1 MKLVLRLLLC
11 LSLLV
16 PSRAES
22 ETAKWI
28 KRMEKTVAEMEE
40 MATDEG
46 TIEVLSIYPSN
57 NSVPPNV
64 EALSRFH
71 NYPILGRA
79 KVADATEKKELLTA
93 LAKSIRAS
101 IPEDGEGVGSF
112 ACFSPRHGI
121 IYTKGEKKLE
131 LLICFECEKV
141 YSYDGEQ
148 ERPVAGFPVKSEIG
162 PDVFN
167 AFLDKHKVGR
177 NAPKK

>member
-1 MKLVLRLLLC
+1 MKHVLRLLLC

-16 PSRAES
+16 PLLAES

-28 KRMEKTVAEMEE
+28 KRVEKTAAEMEE

-46 TIEVLSIYPSN
+46 TIEVLSLYPSN
-57 NSVPPNV
+57 YSVPPNG
-64 EALSRFH
+64 EALSKFH
-71 NYPILGRA
+71 LYPILGRS
-79 KVADATEKKELLTA
+79 KVADAAEKKEILTA

-101 IPEDGEGVGSF
+101 IPKDCEGVGSF
-112 ACFSPRHGI
+112 ACFNPRHGI
-121 IYTKGEKKLE
+121 IYTKKETKLE

-141 YSYDGEQ
+141 HSYDGKQ

-167 AFLDKHKVGR
+167 AFLDKHKVER
-177 NAPKK
+177 NALKK